1 MHTAHGP
8 LTFIAC
14 VELRGRSGA
23 VEHFV
28 IPITQP
34 LKGPFGRSPRSSSAN
49 RAAYTHT
56 NGVQKRSGSS
66 AVRFE
71 WVERIPLTSR
81 QNRLVPR
88 GSHALMQSPLDPET
102 CYIRTFS
109 DLAMKAYLSNDAM
122 SVRRFMM
129 LIRAK
134 DTTTTAT
141 VAPLRSPHSAVPL
154 RLAPFA
160 CNLAFVH

>member
-14 VELRGRSGA
+14 VELRSGA
-23 VEHFV
+23 GAAEHV
-28 IPITQP
+28 RIPITQP
-34 LKGPFGRSPRSSSAN
+34 RKGPFGRSPRSSSAN

-102 CYIRTFS
+102 CSIRTFS
-109 DLAMKAYLSNDAM
+109 DHAMKAYLSNDAT
-122 SVRRFMM
+122 SLRRFLM
-129 LIRAK
+129 LVQISPL
-134 DTTTTAT
+134 T
-141 VAPLRSPHSAVPL
+141 VTLFSMTP
-154 RLAPFA
+154 RLQ
-160 CNLAFVH
+160 